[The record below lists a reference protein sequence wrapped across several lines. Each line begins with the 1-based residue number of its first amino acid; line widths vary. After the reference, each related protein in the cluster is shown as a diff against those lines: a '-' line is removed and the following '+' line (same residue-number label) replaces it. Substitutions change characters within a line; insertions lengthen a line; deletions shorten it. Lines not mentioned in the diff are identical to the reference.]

1 MLILQTYGSIER
13 RHTPQQTR
21 PLRGDILDAP
31 QYTHLMHTHYKS
43 THTVTA

>member
-1 MLILQTYGSIER
+1 MLIFDLTDVKPYGSIER

-31 QYTHLMHTHYKS
+31 QYTAHLMHTHYY
-43 THTVTA
+43 